1 MERTDIEVASR
12 RVDMGSCLRPPSYPR
27 GSFSVIS
34 GPHRRGLWGS
44 LGPAFASGFR
54 TMGNPVRPAF
64 ALTLYGGSLSH
75 LSRPLGALD
84 IFSSACRPSQT
95 AHLPVSSYKLETQSQ
110 EYGVSLTAPPEL
122 ASWLLSLP
130 YTLHTHDQASTT
142 DCSKALR
149 GLRFP
154 LEVSGMCT
162 TIAGSLGS
170 S

>member
-1 MERTDIEVASR
+1 ME
-12 RVDMGSCLRPPSYPR
+12 
-27 GSFSVIS
+27 
-34 GPHRRGLWGS
+34 
-44 LGPAFASGFR
+44 
-54 TMGNPVRPAF
+54 NPVRLAF
-64 ALTLYGGSLSH
+64 ALKLYGGSLSH
-75 LSRPLGALD
+75 LSQPLVALD

-95 AHLPVSSYKLETQSQ
+95 AHLPVFSCELETQSQ

-122 ASWLLSLP
+122 AFRLRSLP
-130 YTLHTHDQASTT
+130 YTLHTHDQASTA